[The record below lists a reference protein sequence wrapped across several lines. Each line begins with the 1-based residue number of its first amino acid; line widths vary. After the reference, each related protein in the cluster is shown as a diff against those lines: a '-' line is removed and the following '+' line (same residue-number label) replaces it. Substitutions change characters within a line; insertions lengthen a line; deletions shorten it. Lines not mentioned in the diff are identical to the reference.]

1 MSNQLNA
8 GGRINFDAGLT
19 DDNAAAQNEI
29 QQSGN
34 PQEDAN
40 PFGFDDGMNDVFAL
54 LGDSE
59 DIDPSDDFFAGMFD
73 DDNSQQQQSQQTQ
86 NNPPV
91 QQNQQQAP
99 QNQQTQ
105 QTQNSQ
111 QNLQQEVVQNVR
123 QIIQDLQFTEA
134 NIPQDFD
141 ASDRGHLAQLMTTVA
156 QTSVQRAIAAMMHP
170 MQAALT
176 QQQELLSKQINAT
189 TKTSQARAGYDAAFA
204 DIRDA
209 LAGDKRLIGMA
220 GRFMQQ
226 AYKKSG
232 NDARKAA
239 TATIRALQQFGVNIQ
254 PGSKKATRTQ
264 FGGLNNGQQRVVTNN
279 KDMLDGIFGS

>member
-1 MSNQLNA
+1 MPNQLNA

-34 PQEDAN
+34 QQEDAN

-73 DDNSQQQQSQQTQ
+73 DDNGQQQQSQQTQ
-86 NNPPV
+86 NNQGG
-91 QQNQQQAP
+91 QQQQQQQQAP
-99 QNQQTQ
+99 QNQQA
-105 QTQNSQ
+105 QNSP

-176 QQQELLSKQINAT
+176 QQQEMLTQRINAT

-264 FGGLNNGQQRVVTNN
+264 FGGLNNGQQRVVANN